1 MPRET
6 LSQGAEAVITGDCI
20 HSPVQC
26 PEHGWIMRADSDSAL
41 AKTTRLNFLE
51 RYCDSKVLVC
61 ASHFPQPS
69 FGSVVR
75 RNQAFAFNFSV

>member
-1 MPRET
+1 
-6 LSQGAEAVITGDCI
+6 
-20 HSPVQC
+20 
-26 PEHGWIMRADSDSAL
+26 MRADSDSAL

-61 ASHFPQPS
+61 ASYFPQPS